1 MAAVGV
7 GVGVEVGVGVVVEVG
22 VEVGV
27 ALNLRRHD
35 ADGRGTQGD
44 TGGPDLGGRVPHGR
58 RVTHPDLFA
67 AVALAQQRATGKH
80 RAEIQRL
87 VPLAQ
92 ALARKA
98 GPDGI
103 TVGSIRLAAGIEK
116 GQGRALSWLC
126 GVPRAAG

>member
-1 MAAVGV
+1 VTQQ
-7 GVGVEVGVGVVVEVG
+7 
-22 VEVGV
+22 
-27 ALNLRRHD
+27 LD
-35 ADGRGTQGD
+35 AF
-44 TGGPDLGGRVPHGR
+44 V
-58 RVTHPDLFA
+58 
-67 AVALAQQRATGKH
+67 AVAEAQQRATGKH

-126 GVPRAAG
+126 GVPRAAGLVNTGRRRMCPQEATRNDQAIYVSPEFAR